1 MIGHFRTLENKI
13 ISSLILSKNLF
24 SNISQKISQD
34 SETLPYFYSSLID
47 HYLQLKSLLLAKVI
61 HAQLIKIGF
70 NRHTFLGNRFLDLY
84 SKLGTLNDALQ
95 VFDDIPNKN
104 SFTWNILLMAFV
116 KFGHL
121 DNAKNVFY
129 NMPNRDVVSWNS
141 MISGYASKGL
151 VESVLGVFSEMQRG
165 VVEPTPFTF
174 SIVMS
179 CVWSSQHAK
188 EIHGNIIRSG
198 LCLSNIV
205 LGNTLINMYG
215 RLGLVEHAFSVF
227 LMMEELD
234 VISWNSLIL
243 GCDKSGFGDLALD
256 QFCLMLSNGYSP
268 DHFTMS
274 MVISICSNLGC
285 LVKGKQV
292 FALCIKMGFLS
303 NSIVLS
309 ATIDLF
315 SKCNKVDDSVR
326 LFTEVHRWNS
336 TVCNTMISSYAR
348 HGLAEE
354 ALQLFVLTLREDV
367 RPTEFT
373 LSAILSSASFFFL
386 AELGTQIHALVL
398 KIGLE
403 FDTIVACSLMDM
415 YAKSGLVDSGMK
427 IFLNMGIRDLVSW
440 NTMLMGFAQNGRG
453 VEALT
458 LFEELIMSGL
468 SPDRITLAGILL
480 ACSNGGFCDEGMRI
494 FSSMLDKYRV
504 IPLVEHYACMVEMMC
519 RAGKLT
525 KAMEMIETM
534 PHEPSALVW
543 GLLLRACGIHGDITV
558 MERVAERMLEL
569 ELQSSLPYLVLA
581 RIYGIKGRWES
592 VARVRKAM
600 KDRGVKK
607 ARGCS
612 WIEIKNRVFV
622 CNANHML
629 HCESKHIHAILALMF
644 QDISIE
650 GCVHREHDEVTK
662 DGWEE

>member
-13 ISSLILSKNLF
+13 LSSLILSKNLC
-24 SNISQKISQD
+24 SNITQKSSQNSQN
-34 SETLPYFYSSLID
+34 LPYIYCNLID
-47 HYLQLKSLLLAKVI
+47 HYLSLKSLVLTKVI
-61 HAQLIKIGF
+61 HAQLIKIGL
-70 NRHTFLGNRFLDLY
+70 NRHTFLGNRILDLY
-84 SKLGTLNDALQ
+84 SKLGTLSDALQ
-95 VFDDIPNKN
+95 VFDDIPTKN
-104 SFTWNILLMAFV
+104 SFTWNILLMVFV
-116 KFGHL
+116 KFEQI
-121 DNAKNVFY
+121 DNAESAFY

-151 VESVLGVFSEMQRG
+151 VESALRVFSEIQRVG
-165 VVEPTPFTF
+165 VEPTPFTF

-179 CVWSSQHAK
+179 CVWSSQQAK

-205 LGNTLINMYG
+205 LGNSLINMYG
-215 RLGLVEHAFSVF
+215 RLSLVEYAFGVF

-243 GCDKSGFGDLALD
+243 GCDKSGYGDLALD

-292 FALCIKMGFLS
+292 FALGIRMGSLS

-309 ATIDLF
+309 AIIDLF
-315 SKCNKVDDSVR
+315 SKCNMLDDSVQ
-326 LFTEVHRWNS
+326 LFEEVHRWDSAICNS
-336 TVCNTMISSYAR
+336 MISGYAR

-354 ALQLFVLTLREDV
+354 ALQLFVLTLRENI

-373 LSAILSSASFFFL
+373 LSTILSSASFLFL

-398 KIGLE
+398 KMGLE
-403 FDTIVACSLMDM
+403 SDTIVACSLMDM

-427 IFLNMGIRDLVSW
+427 IFFNMGIRDLVAW
-440 NTMLMGFAQNGRG
+440 NTMLMGFAQNGCG

-458 LFEELIMSGL
+458 LFEELLMCGL
-468 SPDRITLAGILL
+468 PPDRITLAGILL
-480 ACSNGGFCDEGMRI
+480 ACSNGGFWDEGMSI
-494 FSSMLDKYRV
+494 FSSMEDKYGV
-504 IPLVEHYACMVEMMC
+504 IPQVEHYACMVEMMC

-525 KAMEMIETM
+525 EAMEIIETM
-534 PHEPSALVW
+534 PHEPSASVW
-543 GLLLRACGIHGDITV
+543 GLLLRACGIHGDMKL

-569 ELQSSLPYLVLA
+569 ELQSSLPYLVLV
-581 RIYGIKGRWES
+581 RIYGMKGRWES

-607 ARGCS
+607 ARGYS
-612 WIEIKNRVFV
+612 WIEIRNHVFV
-622 CNANHML
+622 CNANHIL
-629 HCESKHIHAILALMF
+629 HYEGKYIHAILALLF
-644 QDISIE
+644 QDISNE
-650 GCVHREHDEVTK
+650 GCVHRQHDEVAN
-662 DGWEE
+662 DGEEE